1 MIELL
6 DLVRD
11 MFVLAV
17 SLVVPLAAAGVVG
30 GLLGGLFVSYIGLQ
44 DQSIAALVRAASVV
58 VALVVTG
65 ASMHG
70 RAQEFASEAW
80 STLPALGRPAASL
93 TAADGP

>member
-17 SLVVPLAAAGVVG
+17 TLVVPLAAAGVVG

-65 ASMHG
+65 ASMHS
-70 RAQEFASEAW
+70 RAQAFASEAW
-80 STLPALGRPAASL
+80 STLPALGQPEPAPIVD
-93 TAADGP
+93 DGP